1 MEVFRRA
8 TEDVV
13 CTQMPI
19 EFCWIQYI
27 TLNLVRKKNIKVMD
41 VHFSL
46 NEGPNRTH
54 PYTHAISSIQYLNHY
69 GHTPIRDDHK

>member
-1 MEVFRRA
+1 MHSNADRILLD
-8 TEDVV
+8 TIHY
-13 CTQMPI
+13 P
-19 EFCWIQYI
+19 
-27 TLNLVRKKNIKVMD
+27 NLVRKKNIKVMD